1 MEKFLLLISEN
12 PKYHTRVYSI
22 FYSFKINVVQT
33 KSVIEAE
40 AGLKKYNPAFV
51 LLDFYIKGSNSL
63 LHNILLGDYCPRPYV
78 IVAADYANG
87 DDRAAMLER
96 GADYCIEEPINAN
109 EVLAVIESVLRRN
122 RSMKTIV
129 YKEMT
134 INKSLRTVT
143 MRGKQVLLT
152 RKEYDVLCVLISHI
166 GKVLTKEEIYETVWN
181 ADRDYMGTQVSDHIF
196 NLRRKLKLDKKD
208 QNYIQTVF
216 GVGYR
221 FAFDE

>member
-1 MEKFLLLISEN
+1 
-12 PKYHTRVYSI
+12 
-22 FYSFKINVVQT
+22 
-33 KSVIEAE
+33 
-40 AGLKKYNPAFV
+40 
-51 LLDFYIKGSNSL
+51 
-63 LHNILLGDYCPRPYV
+63 
-78 IVAADYANG
+78 
-87 DDRAAMLER
+87 
-96 GADYCIEEPINAN
+96 
-109 EVLAVIESVLRRN
+109 
-122 RSMKTIV
+122 
-129 YKEMT
+129 MT